1 MSDIIKVQV
10 IRDGLVHWETVT
22 KSDKPKVE
30 VADTDGIDDFS
41 KLRTSPANACI
52 YCGSG
57 EQLSR
62 EHILAYAMGGTTT
75 IPNGSCESCR
85 QITHAFETAVLR
97 GPMRMVR
104 YIQNL
109 PSGTKHRDIP
119 GTIPVK
125 IIVND
130 EVRTIDAPREEAPIL
145 LPFPVFEPPGYLEPG
160 KTDLQLK
167 GVVTGSFGGDPN
179 EFGKKHGAN
188 SIEITVGGFYAT
200 AFARMLAKT
209 AYAAA
214 HAYGLLSR
222 LKNREELVHAMMHEP
237 NIIGRF
243 VGTVPEPYRKYPG
256 VHHRISNHIL
266 PAHRILYSTVQ
277 IFASAG
283 APSYIV
289 ILGALK
295 DDDPMDD
302 AG

>member
-10 IRDGLVHWETVT
+10 IRGGHRETVT
-22 KSDKPKVE
+22 KSDKAKVE

-41 KLRTSPANACI
+41 KLRTSPATACI
-52 YCGSG
+52 YCGSS

-62 EHILAYAMGGTTT
+62 EHILAFAMGGTTT

-85 QITHAFETAVLR
+85 QITHAFETTVLH

-104 YIQNL
+104 YIQKL

-119 GTIPVK
+119 GTIPVN

-130 EVRTIDAPREEAPIL
+130 EVKTIDAPRDEAPIL
-145 LPFPVFEPPGYLEPG
+145 LPFPVFEPPSYLEPG
-160 KTDLQLK
+160 KTGLQCK
-167 GVVTGSFGGDPN
+167 GFVTGSFGGDPN

-188 SIEITVGGFYAT
+188 SIEISVGGFNAT

-209 AYAAA
+209 AYAYA
-214 HAYGLLSR
+214 HACGLLSR
-222 LKNREELVHAMMHEP
+222 LKNRDELVHAIMYEP

-266 PAHRILYSTVQ
+266 PVERILYSTVQ
-277 IFASAG
+277 LFASAG
-283 APSYIV
+283 VPSYVV
-289 ILGALK
+289 ILGTLK
-295 DDDPMDD
+295 DNDPMDD